1 MRLNLTLIS
10 VLSLFA
16 AVFPAVG
23 AYAAPNETGLFFN
36 SHRMPQDERT
46 SLNITPDGAFDCSDE
61 FVLEFDILSRFE
73 EYAYGYVFRIIAD
86 DAICL
91 DMLSNIGW
99 NRVELVLSHDHVLLE
114 RKSIAE
120 TGRFYSGEYSHVRV
134 KVNRDRTIIC
144 NIDGNDFE
152 MKQRFPECRR
162 VKIFFGATRH
172 PLFESND
179 VPPFSLKDVIF
190 RDSDS
195 KLYHW
200 KLGAHIGNAVLDEQ
214 RQAKAEAVN
223 AEWLI
228 DARYKWKRLFSRD
241 VNSRHPQLAFDPEG
255 DRVMLALPDSVV
267 FYDMAS
273 GKVSSMAAA
282 GGHPISE
289 CGTQMYY
296 DPHENELCCYSMN
309 SDACSHFDISKGRWD
324 AALVETWPQKSGQSA
339 VLDPENR
346 KQYIFGGYANH
357 SYSSNL
363 LVRDLDS
370 GEVEAKDLSE
380 AISPRYFSSVAMLPD
395 GRLFVAG
402 GYGSLTGRQADV
414 PFNAYDSYFI
424 DPSGSVGKG
433 PALVMP
439 DDSPAVFAGQGLVHG
454 SDPKH
459 VYALSFNNNRYKT
472 QLQLVRISITDG
484 AVEKLSAPIDYMFSD
499 INSSAELSFSADST
513 MLFAYV
519 LNSEK
524 DNLNSLDIY
533 SLAFPPVS
541 ERETLQVLE
550 DRGWDMETTL
560 FVLLLAM
567 IAGSAAIWFA
577 AVRRERKS
585 DRLFDSLMTQSSQKV
600 ERKKYD
606 IAMLG
611 GLQILNAEGED
622 ITSSFQPMLRKM
634 MCLFVTGS
642 VRDHKGLTS
651 DYVDELL
658 WPGMDKASAS
668 NNRNVNI
675 RKLRMLLSGMKD
687 VSLVY
692 SKNIWTL
699 VMGDGLRCDYV
710 EICRLMQE
718 NDFSKASPELIDSL
732 AALASRGPLLSDMM
746 GEWADQLKSSYAQS
760 LDDALMDAVK
770 NPVCQSDPL
779 ILIRVA
785 DAMLVQDSLNEYS
798 VKLKCRTL
806 YGLGRKSYARKVYD
820 YFSSEYERVM
830 GVLPDF
836 SFSDCL
842 KNI

>member
-1 MRLNLTLIS
+1 ML
-10 VLSLFA
+10 A
-16 AVFPAVG
+16 AAFPA
-23 AYAAPNETGLFFN
+23 AEACAAPNETGLFFR
-36 SHRMPQDERT
+36 SHTMPQDERT
-46 SLNITPDGAFDCSDE
+46 SLNITPDKAFDCSGE
-61 FVLEFDILSRFE
+61 FVLEFDIMSRFE

-99 NRVELVLSHDHVLLE
+99 NKVELVLSHDHMLLE
-114 RKSIAE
+114 RKSISE

-134 KVNRDRTIIC
+134 KVNKDRTISC
-144 NIDGNDFE
+144 NIDGNDFS
-152 MKQRFPECRR
+152 MTHRFPDCRH

-179 VPPFSLKDVIF
+179 VPPFSLKDVIV

-200 KLGAHIGNAVLDEQ
+200 KLGAHIGNTVLDEQ
-214 RQAKAEAVN
+214 RQARAEAVN

-228 DARYKWKRLFSRD
+228 DARYIWNRRFSREIS
-241 VNSRHPQLAFDPEG
+241 SRHPQLAFDQEG
-255 DRVMLALPDSVV
+255 DRVMLALPDSVI

-273 GKVSSMAAA
+273 GNVSSAASY
-282 GGHPISE
+282 GSPIRE

-296 DPHENELCCYSMN
+296 DPLKNELCCYSMN
-309 SDACSHFDISKGRWD
+309 SDAHSHFDIQKSRWNVPL
-324 AALVETWPQKSGQSA
+324 AETWPQKSGQTS
-339 VLDPENR
+339 VLDAESR

-357 SYSSNL
+357 NYSSNL
-363 LVRDLDS
+363 LIRDMDS
-370 GEVEAKDLSE
+370 GEVEAKDLSDV
-380 AISPRYFSSVAMLPD
+380 ISPRYFSSVAMLPD

-424 DPSGSVGKG
+424 DPSGSVEAG
-433 PALVMP
+433 PALGMP

-472 QLQLVRISITDG
+472 QLQLVRISVADG
-484 AVEKLSAPIDYMFSD
+484 AVEKLSDPIDYMFSD
-499 INSSAELSFSADST
+499 INSAADLSFSSDST

-524 DNLNSLDIY
+524 DNIHSLDIY

-541 ERETLQVLE
+541 EEKTLQVI
-550 DRGWDMETTL
+550 RNRIWDMETAL

-567 IAGSAAIWFA
+567 IAGCAAVWFA

-585 DRLFDSLMTQSSQKV
+585 DRLFDSLMTQPLQKI

-606 IAMLG
+606 IALLG

-634 MCLFVTGS
+634 MCLFVMGS

-699 VMGDGLRCDYV
+699 VMGADVRCDYV
-710 EICRLMQE
+710 EICRLLQE
-718 NDFSKASPELIDSL
+718 NDFSKARPELIDSL
-732 AALASRGPLLSDMM
+732 ASLASRGPLLSDMM
-746 GEWADQLKSSYAQS
+746 GEWADQLKSQYAQS

-770 NPVCQSDPL
+770 NPACQSDPL
-779 ILIRVA
+779 VLIRVT
-785 DAMLVQDSLNEYS
+785 DAMLVQDSLDEHA
-798 VKLKCRTL
+798 VRLKCRTL

-820 YFSSEYERVM
+820 LFAAEYERVM
-830 GVLPDF
+830 GGLPDF